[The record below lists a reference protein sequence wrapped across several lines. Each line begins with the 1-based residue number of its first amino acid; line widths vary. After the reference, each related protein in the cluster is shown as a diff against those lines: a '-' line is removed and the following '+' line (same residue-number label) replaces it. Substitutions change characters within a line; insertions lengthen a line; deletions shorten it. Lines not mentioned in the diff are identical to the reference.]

1 MQGGFITGFQNKIG
15 DNNNARSYYK
25 EQNYNIVSASK
36 SNINMDYSLVV
47 GHEHGG
53 TVGSTRN
60 FLNGINN
67 IVGGGDHGK
76 STSGALA
83 EFNTNQS
90 LVVGTNNTFY
100 RDSNGDN
107 DSNIVG
113 GYANVLKN
121 ARLNLV
127 VGEQNTLN
135 SGSNIAFSGAKG
147 NLVGGY
153 SNDIYQGSNYNII
166 AGQNNT
172 LSSSSN
178 GSSALINSIIA
189 GTGVANSIC

>member
-1 MQGGFITGFQNKIG
+1 
-15 DNNNARSYYK
+15 
-25 EQNYNIVSASK
+25 
-36 SNINMDYSLVV
+36 MDYSLVV

-189 GTGVANSIC
+189 GTGVQTQFASGQTQNVLGIGNNLRFLSTSRSKSSILVGQNSGIAG